1 MKLPQ
6 GRMSNNMKATI
17 SPTDLAAPF
26 GLSPTSYR
34 LLCLLQRG
42 SAYSVRGR
50 WRFRGLR
57 ASVSNHAFVSL
68 LSRGL
73 AERVET
79 DRFALVRITPAGRS
93 IGASNGPLSQSDPQL
108 RRLGARNQSTSRPL
122 PKSPNARS
130 ASQVAAKTQ
139 EFTLPD
145 TGQTTSIS

>member
-6 GRMSNNMKATI
+6 GRMSNNMKATV
-17 SPTDLAAPF
+17 SPADLAAPF

-34 LLCLLQRG
+34 LLGLLQRG

-79 DRFALVRITPAGRS
+79 DRFAQVRITPAGRS
-93 IGASNGPLSQSDPQL
+93 IGASDGRLSQSDPQL
-108 RRLGARNQSTSRPL
+108 LRLGAPNHSTSRRL
-122 PKSPNARS
+122 PKSVNARC
-130 ASQVAAKTQ
+130 ASQVDDTPQ

-145 TGQTTSIS
+145 TGQTTCVS